1 MLMLLNG
8 GPLFVMMMDIVIVV
22 EAVMPRMGLLEEL
35 TTRWCESVDECW
47 RWQVVL
53 YVRSI
58 EYMMR
63 QALLCQEDDQPVLDL
78 QLKAFRLAS

>member
-1 MLMLLNG
+1 MLLNG

-22 EAVMPRMGLLEEL
+22 EVAMPRMDLLEEL
-35 TTRWCESVDECW
+35 TMRWCESVDECW
-47 RWQVVL
+47 PWQVVL
-53 YVRSI
+53 YVRLI
-58 EYMMR
+58 ECMMR